1 MSFERYFPVGCWKE
15 GKPRPC
21 SRKRL
26 WNCVRASGVPHL
38 LSVCFAAGHHQGLQ
52 RSLSLSEENEKTQCV
67 CLIWDDEWEERAL
80 SAPTVIIFS

>member
-1 MSFERYFPVGCWKE
+1 MSFKRYFLVGCWKE

-26 WNCVRASGVPHL
+26 WNCVRASGVPQL
-38 LSVCFAAGHHQGLQ
+38 LSVCLATQHLQGLP

-67 CLIWDDEWEERAL
+67 RLVWDDEWEEKAL
-80 SAPTVIIFS
+80 AHFLHPQ